1 MTAVQAAGA
10 LRVADALDV
19 TVQVE
24 ADGTVRGWCNGFSGQ
39 GWCYLRTERTPKMTN
54 ESCFISPVSGQGGG
68 YYYLVQ
74 IDQPVF
80 SFKLE

>member
-54 ESCFISPVSGQGGG
+54 ESCSISPVSGQGGG